1 MFKQAII
8 IASLVAS
15 GSAFANSTV
24 FSDPYGGYADN
35 SNTIVARK
43 APATAAAKPAEQ
55 KDWFERIGAAAVQ

>member
-1 MFKQAII
+1 MFKKAII

-15 GSAFANSTV
+15 GAAFGDSSV

-43 APATAAAKPAEQ
+43 APATTVAKPADQ
-55 KDWFERIGAAAVQ
+55 KNWFERTGVSTAQ